1 MNFFDYILIVIV
13 GLSMALSLWRGFVRE
28 VISLIG
34 LVAAFLVASRVS
46 GPTGDFIGQWISNGT
61 VADIAGFVLVFVII
75 MVLVGLIG
83 AIIRKLVDMADLTA
97 TDRTLGMLFG
107 LARGLLLVALC
118 FLIYASY
125 AKLDKPWIKGSLL
138 APYVI
143 SLGDMLGKAIPEDYP
158 FSRQGKAGK
167 QSPSQKQSGVT
178 GSADLIPAKDKQ
190 ALESIIRES
199 MQ

>member
-1 MNFFDYILIVIV
+1 MNFFDYLLIAIV

-28 VISLIG
+28 IISLIG

-46 GPTGDFIGQWISNGT
+46 GATGDFLGQWISNGT

-83 AIIRKLVDMADLTA
+83 AIIRKLVDIADLTA

-107 LARGLLLVALC
+107 LARGMLLIALS
-118 FLIYASY
+118 FLIYTSY
-125 AKLDKPWIKGSLL
+125 AKPDKPWIKDSLL
-138 APYVI
+138 APYAI
-143 SLGDMLGKAIPEDYP
+143 SLGDLLGKAIPEGYP
-158 FSRQGKAGK
+158 FSRQGKSGK
-167 QSPSQKQSGVT
+167 LSWFEKEAATS
-178 GSADLIPAKDKQ
+178 DFIPAKDRQ
-190 ALESIIRES
+190 ALESIIKEN